1 MKNKD
6 YCLDRF
12 LKLFDKKEVMK
23 FKFRDGLHLYPLVRY
38 KIIYYLFLNKYNLQR
53 ECFIKHTTLTQSF
66 IKHTT
71 LTQKINYL
79 FQTILRNPFFSKG
92 QYDIVMI
99 GPTLSNTIIKDGKF
113 FNRIYDYFNLLLP
126 SRTIMLEESYIWNY
140 YYPRYFNN
148 IYYHD
153 FLKAVSYVGS
163 KVLHSYD
170 ISVINK
176 FISFLQSQGES
187 LEEHLLDELRTD
199 LIFYLS
205 YAKIYTKL
213 HEKLFK
219 KWKPKVIFID
229 DASYGSINSAIIK
242 CAKEMGIKVGEFQ
255 HGIVTKAHLAYH
267 YGDEIKNSVEYSFY
281 TPDYF
286 LTYGDYWNKQ
296 VYGPFKTITI
306 GNPHFWEHFSAQR
319 YKKRKINKKTILIVS
334 QGTVTDMMVT
344 LTKKLSK
351 LLGNKYIIIFRL
363 HPRETF
369 KDINK
374 KLYKHKNIKINKK
387 GDIYKLIA
395 RSDFVVG
402 VYSTTIFE
410 AYCFGKPVFVLDCP
424 ISRAYIPKEIGIWFK
439 TPEELAEKILNY
451 IYSTSNNI
459 LHNINYFFDSQWKK
473 NYLNFIHK
481 IIIDGKI

>member
-1 MKNKD
+1 MSE
-6 YCLDRF
+6 F
-12 LKLFDKKEVMK
+12 LKMFDREEVMK
-23 FKFRDGLHLYPLVRY
+23 FKFKGGLHLYPLVRP
-38 KIIYYLFLNKYNLQR
+38 KILYSLFLNRYNLQK
-53 ECFIKHTTLTQSF
+53 EYSFIKHTNLIQNF

-71 LTQKINYL
+71 LTQKVNYL
-79 FQTILRNPFFSKG
+79 FQTILRNPFFSTG

-99 GPTLSNTIIKDGKF
+99 GPTLSNTTIKDGKY

-126 SRTIMLEESYIWNY
+126 NQTIMLEESHVWNY

-148 IYYHD
+148 IYYYD

-163 KVLHSYD
+163 KILHSYD

-176 FISFLQSQGES
+176 FISFLQLQGNFFEKS
-187 LEEHLLDELRTD
+187 LSDELRAD
-199 LIFYLS
+199 LIFYAN
-205 YAKIYTKL
+205 YTKIYTKL
-213 HEKLFK
+213 HRRLFK
-219 KWKPKVIFID
+219 KWKPKIIFINC
-229 DASYGSINSAIIK
+229 ASYGGINSAVIK

-255 HGIVTKAHLAYH
+255 HGIVTKAHLAYR
-267 YGDEIKNSVEYSFY
+267 YGDEIKNNTEYSFY

-306 GNPHFWEHFSAQR
+306 GNPHFWEHFSTQR

-334 QGTVTDMMVT
+334 QGTVTDRMVT

-351 LLGNKYIIIFRL
+351 LLGNKYLIIFRL
-363 HPRETF
+363 HPGETKF

-374 KLYKHKNIKINKK
+374 KLYRYKNIKINKK

-395 RSDFVVG
+395 QSDFVVG

-410 AYCFGKPVFVLDCP
+410 AYCFGKPVFVFDCA
-424 ISRAYIPKEIGIWFK
+424 ISRVNIPKGIGIWFK
-439 TPEELAEKILNY
+439 TPEKLAEKILNY
-451 IYSTSNNI
+451 TYSTNERY
-459 LHNINYFFDSQWKK
+459 NINYFFNSKWKE
-473 NYLNFIHK
+473 NYLKFIHK
-481 IIIDGKI
+481 II